1 MTHMANA
8 VSVKI
13 ISVRF
18 VFSPTA
24 KTCCHP
30 QTWLSGRAA
39 GRSESKA
46 HFSVI
51 LSRFEP
57 ELLDQSVSE
66 PTGSFPYFTPS
77 IEHSAFAFM
86 H

>member
-1 MTHMANA
+1 MANA

-18 VFSPTA
+18 FFFCPTA

-39 GRSESKA
+39 GRSERKA

-66 PTGSFPYFTPS
+66 PTGSFPYFASS
-77 IEHSAFAFM
+77 IEHSALLFM